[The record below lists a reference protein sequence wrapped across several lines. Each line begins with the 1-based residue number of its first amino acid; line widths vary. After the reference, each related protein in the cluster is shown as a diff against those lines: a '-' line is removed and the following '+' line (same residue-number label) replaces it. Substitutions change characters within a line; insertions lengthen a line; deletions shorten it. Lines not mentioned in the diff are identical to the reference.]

1 MKRAMAAV
9 FVVVALAACGD
20 QAEQKKEGL
29 GKATADIS
37 NDTQVLGA
45 AEAAAAD
52 VLRNPGDCDAVKA
65 ALPEANRALG
75 EAKDKLRTT
84 AARATL
90 DALTTQ
96 VRSAAQNCP

>member
-1 MKRAMAAV
+1 MKRVMAVAV
-9 FVVVALAACGD
+9 TLALAGCEQ
-20 QAEQKKEGL
+20 QAKPKEGL
-29 GKATADIS
+29 GKATADIAA
-37 NDTQVLGA
+37 DTQVLGN
-45 AEAAAAD
+45 AEAAASD

-65 ALPEANRALG
+65 ALPEANRALD

-90 DALTTQ
+90 DALRTQ